1 MIEVKLSNDFVEE
14 SRRSFMLK
22 KCKYIL
28 VMLLISLLTCISI
41 NSAANAA
48 VTSLTNGTQFKDTS
62 GNVIHAHG
70 GSLLKYG
77 DYYYWYGEYRDSSN
91 YFLGV
96 RCYRSTDLMNWE
108 YRGEVLKPSSAAEL
122 NKCNVERPKV
132 MYNASTKEFVM
143 WMHWENGVHYGEARA
158 AVAYCSTPDGNY
170 TYQGSFRPLAN
181 SGVIDH
187 DKPGYM
193 SRDCSVFVDTDGK
206 GYFISAANENMDLI
220 LYELTADY
228 KKIASLKAKL
238 YVGKQREA
246 PCLIKRD
253 DYYYL
258 ITSGCTGWT
267 PNQAKYAYSKSLSS
281 GWSDL
286 INIGNNTTYNS
297 QPAYIL
303 PVQGPNGTTY
313 LYTGDR
319 WAGAWNGKVNDSQ
332 YVWLP
337 LVFKSDT
344 VLELPFYNSI
354 KIDAAAGTIKEDL
367 GNVQCYKVVNENSG
381 KVLDITGAS
390 MDNGARAIQQSDNG
404 AESQKWHFIDVAS
417 GYKRIVNVKSGKTL
431 DVSDE
436 SKDDGGAVIQW
447 NSTGGNNQQWSL
459 TDTGNGYYK
468 IINRNSGKLLDV
480 TKQSL
485 DDGALVQQWG
495 DAGGK
500 NQHWKLVPVDD
511 PAVQTPTPTKISS
524 TPTKVPSTPTQNST
538 VKSLDLNSDGAINM
552 SDVILLALAFNSVK
566 GDGKYKDAYDVNSDG
581 AINMADVIKLAEKFN
596 TVITNL
602 PASNTPIPTSVPSS
616 IPGWRLVWSDEFNGT
631 SIDTSDWGYEIGY
644 KRNNEVQYYT
654 NRTENARLEDGNLV
668 IEARRED
675 YSGYKYT
682 SASINTSGKRTWQYG
697 RFELRAKIP
706 TPQGS
711 WPAWWTLGTSNGWP
725 KCGEIDIMEFY
736 KGKILANVAYQN
748 PQGSIVW
755 DSFTKA
761 ISNYSSSWSNEFHTW
776 VMEWDADNIKLYVDN
791 ELLNTFSVNS
801 ATNGTYN
808 PFRQPHYMLIN
819 LAIGGNN
826 GGDPSQ
832 TAFPLKYYVDYVRV
846 YQK

>member
-1 MIEVKLSNDFVEE
+1 MSEIKFSAALKEMDRE
-14 SRRSFMLK
+14 STGLK
-22 KCKYIL
+22 KCRHILAILIISLFTCIL
-28 VMLLISLLTCISI
+28 V
-41 NSAANAA
+41 NSVANAA
-48 VTSLTNGTQFKDTS
+48 VSSLTNGTQFKDAS

-77 DYYYWYGEYRDSSN
+77 NYYYWYGEYRDDSN

-122 NKCNVERPKV
+122 NKCNIERPKV

-158 AVAYCSTPDGNY
+158 AVAYSSTPDGNF
-170 TYQGSFRPLAN
+170 TYQGSFRPLADT
-181 SGVIDH
+181 GVIDH

-206 GYFISAANENMDLI
+206 GYFISAANENMDLL
-220 LYELTADY
+220 LYELTSDY
-228 KKIASLKAKL
+228 RRIASLKTKL
-238 YVGKQREA
+238 FVGKQREA
-246 PCLIKRD
+246 PCLIKRN

-258 ITSGCTGWT
+258 ITSGCTGWS
-267 PNQAKYAYSKSLSS
+267 PNQGKYAYSKSLST

-286 INIGNNTTYNS
+286 INLGDNTTYKS

-303 PVQGPNGTTY
+303 PVQGTSGTTY

-344 VLELPFYNSI
+344 SLELPFYSSI
-354 KIDAAAGTIKEDL
+354 KIGAAAGTISEDL
-367 GNVQCYKVVNENSG
+367 GNVECYKVVNENSG
-381 KVLDITGAS
+381 KVLDVTDSS
-390 MDNGARAIQQSDNG
+390 MNDGARIIQKSDNG
-404 AESQKWHFIDVAS
+404 GDSQKWYFADIGS
-417 GYKRIVNVKSGKTL
+417 GYKRIINVKSGKTL

-436 SKDDGGAVIQW
+436 SKEDGGAVIQW
-447 NSTGGNNQQWSL
+447 KNTGGNNQQWSL
-459 TDTGNGYYK
+459 SDNGNGYYK
-468 IINRNSGKLLDV
+468 IINRNSSKLLDV
-480 TKQSL
+480 TKQSVE
-485 DDGALVQQWG
+485 DGALVQQWA

-500 NQHWKLVPVDD
+500 NQHWKLVPVNVSVTQ
-511 PAVQTPTPTKISS
+511 APTS
-524 TPTKVPSTPTQNST
+524 TPTKTSSAPTQIP
-538 VKSLDLNSDGAINM
+538 VAKSLDLNSDGVINM
-552 SDVILLALAFNSVK
+552 SDVIIMALAFNAIR
-566 GDGKYKDAYDVNSDG
+566 GDGKYKDAYDTNSDG
-581 AINMADVIKLAEKFN
+581 AINMADVIKIAEKFN
-596 TVITNL
+596 TIISATS
-602 PASNTPIPTSVPSS
+602 ASTHVQATPTPVTSS
-616 IPGWRLVWSDEFNGT
+616 IPGWKLVWKDEFDDA
-631 SIDTSDWGYEIGY
+631 SINTADWGYEIGY
-644 KRNNEVQYYT
+644 KRNNEAQYYT
-654 NRTENARLEDGNLV
+654 NRKENARLEDGNLV

-675 YSGYKYT
+675 YNGYKYT

-697 RFELRAKIP
+697 RFELRANIP
-706 TPQGS
+706 TPAGS
-711 WPAWWTLGTSNGWP
+711 WPAWWTLGVNNGWP
-725 KCGEIDIMEFY
+725 KNGEIDIMEFY
-736 KGKILANVAYQN
+736 KGKILANFAYQN
-748 PQGSIVW
+748 PQGSTVW

-761 ISNYSSSWSNEFHTW
+761 ISNYSSNWSNEFHTW
-776 VMEWDADNIKLYVDN
+776 VMEWDADNINLYCDN

-832 TAFPLKYYVDYVRV
+832 TAFALKYYVDYVLV
-846 YQK
+846 YQKQ

>member
-1 MIEVKLSNDFVEE
+1 MSEIKFRSDPKEMKREGNWLKNCRNIFVMLIISLST
-14 SRRSFMLK
+14 
-22 KCKYIL
+22 CIL
-28 VMLLISLLTCISI
+28 V
-41 NSAANAA
+41 NSTANAA
-48 VTSLTNGTQFKDTS
+48 IASLTNGTQFKDTS

-77 DYYYWYGEYRDSSN
+77 NYYYWYGEYRDGSN

-158 AVAYCSTPDGNY
+158 AVAYCSTPDGNF
-170 TYQGSFRPLAN
+170 TYQGSFRPLADT
-181 SGVIDH
+181 GVIDH
-187 DKPGYM
+187 DKSGYM

-220 LYELTADY
+220 LYELTSDY
-228 KKIASLKAKL
+228 RRIASLKTKL
-238 YVGKQREA
+238 FVGKQREA
-246 PCLIKRD
+246 PCLIKRN

-258 ITSGCTGWT
+258 ITSGCTGWS
-267 PNQAKYAYSKSLSS
+267 PNQGKYAYSKSLNT

-286 INIGNNTTYNS
+286 INLGDNTTYKS
-297 QPAYIL
+297 QPAYIV
-303 PVQGPNGTTY
+303 PVQGTSGTTY

-344 VLELPFYNSI
+344 SLELPFYSSI
-354 KIDAAAGTIKEDL
+354 KIDAAAGTISEDL
-367 GNVQCYKVVNENSG
+367 GNVECYKVVNENSG
-381 KVLDITGAS
+381 KVLDVTDGSIN
-390 MDNGARAIQQSDNG
+390 DGARIIQKSDNG
-404 AESQKWHFIDVAS
+404 GDSQKWYFADIGS
-417 GYKRIVNVKSGKTL
+417 GYNRIINVKSGKTL

-436 SKDDGGAVIQW
+436 SKEDGGAVIQW
-447 NSTGGNNQQWSL
+447 KNTGGNNQQWSL
-459 TDTGNGYYK
+459 TDIGNGYYK
-468 IINRNSGKLLDV
+468 IINRNSSKLLDV
-480 TKQSL
+480 TKQSVE
-485 DDGALVQQWG
+485 DGALVQQWAE
-495 DAGGK
+495 AGGK
-500 NQHWKLVPVDD
+500 NQHWKLVPVNVSVTQA
-511 PAVQTPTPTKISS
+511 PTSTPTKTSS
-524 TPTKVPSTPTQNST
+524 TPTYIPGT
-538 VKSLDLNSDGAINM
+538 KSLDLNSDGVINM
-552 SDVILLALAFNSVK
+552 SDVIIMALTFNAIR
-566 GDGKYKDAYDVNSDG
+566 GDGKYKDAYDTNSDG
-581 AINMADVIKLAEKFN
+581 AINMADVIKIAEKFN
-596 TVITNL
+596 TIISAT
-602 PASNTPIPTSVPSS
+602 PASVQATPTPVTSS
-616 IPGWRLVWSDEFNGT
+616 IPGWKLVWKDEFDDT
-631 SIDTSDWGYEIGY
+631 SINTADWGYEIGY
-644 KRNNEVQYYT
+644 KRNNEAQYYT
-654 NRTENARLEDGNLV
+654 NRKENARLESGNLV

-706 TPQGS
+706 TPAGS
-711 WPAWWTLGTSNGWP
+711 WPAWWTLGVNNGWP
-725 KCGEIDIMEFY
+725 KNGEIDIMEFY

-761 ISNYSSSWSNEFHTW
+761 ISNYSSNWSNEFHTW
-776 VMEWDADNIKLYVDN
+776 VMEWDADNIKLYCDN

-832 TAFPLKYYVDYVRV
+832 TTFPLKYYVDYVRV
-846 YQK
+846 YQKQ

>member
-1 MIEVKLSNDFVEE
+1 
-14 SRRSFMLK
+14 
-22 KCKYIL
+22 
-28 VMLLISLLTCISI
+28 
-41 NSAANAA
+41 
-48 VTSLTNGTQFKDTS
+48 
-62 GNVIHAHG
+62 
-70 GSLLKYG
+70 
-77 DYYYWYGEYRDSSN
+77 
-91 YFLGV
+91 
-96 RCYRSTDLMNWE
+96 
-108 YRGEVLKPSSAAEL
+108 
-122 NKCNVERPKV
+122 
-132 MYNASTKEFVM
+132 
-143 WMHWENGVHYGEARA
+143 
-158 AVAYCSTPDGNY
+158 
-170 TYQGSFRPLAN
+170 
-181 SGVIDH
+181 
-187 DKPGYM
+187 
-193 SRDCSVFVDTDGK
+193 
-206 GYFISAANENMDLI
+206 MDLI
-220 LYELTADY
+220 LYELTSDY
-228 KKIASLKAKL
+228 KKIASLKTKL
-238 YVGKQREA
+238 FVGKQREA
-246 PCLIKRD
+246 PCLIKRN

-267 PNQAKYAYSKSLSS
+267 PNQGKYAYSKSLSS

-286 INIGNNTTYNS
+286 INLGNNTTYNS

-303 PVQGPNGTTY
+303 PVQGANETTY

-344 VLELPFYNSI
+344 ALELPFYNSI

-367 GNVQCYKVVNENSG
+367 GSVECYKVVNENSG
-381 KVLDITGAS
+381 KVLDVTGAS
-390 MDNGARAIQQSDNG
+390 VDNGARIIQQSDNG
-404 AESQKWHFIDVAS
+404 GESQKWYFADIGS

-431 DVSDE
+431 DVSNE

-459 TDTGNGYYK
+459 TSSGNGYYK

-480 TKQSL
+480 TKQSTE
-485 DDGALVQQWG
+485 DGALVQQWA

-500 NQHWKLVPVDD
+500 NQHWKLVAVDD
-511 PAVQTPTPTKISS
+511 PIIPTSTSTPTSTQISS
-524 TPTKVPSTPTQNST
+524 TPTQTSA

-566 GDGKYKDAYDVNSDG
+566 GDSRYKDAYDANSDG
-581 AINMADVIKLAEKFN
+581 AINMADVIKIAEKFN
-596 TVITNL
+596 TIVTAAPVNTTDATQKSTST
-602 PASNTPIPTSVPSS
+602 PATSVSPE
-616 IPGWRLVWSDEFNGT
+616 WRLVWNDEFNDT
-631 SIDTSDWGYEIGY
+631 SINTSDWGYEIGY
-644 KRNNEVQYYT
+644 KRNNEAQYYT
-654 NRTENARLEDGNLV
+654 NRTENARLEGGNLV

-682 SASINTSGKRTWQYG
+682 SASINTSGKKTWQYG

-711 WPAWWTLGTSNGWP
+711 WPAWWTLGVNNGWP
-725 KCGEIDIMEFY
+725 KNGEIDIMEFY

-748 PQGSIVW
+748 PQGSTVW
-755 DSFTKA
+755 DSFTKD
-761 ISNYSSSWSNEFHTW
+761 ISNYSSNWPNEYHTW
-776 VMEWDADNIKLYVDN
+776 VMEWNADNIKLYVDN
-791 ELLNTFSVNS
+791 ELLNTFSVSS

-832 TAFPLKYYVDYVRV
+832 TTFPLKYYVDYVRV